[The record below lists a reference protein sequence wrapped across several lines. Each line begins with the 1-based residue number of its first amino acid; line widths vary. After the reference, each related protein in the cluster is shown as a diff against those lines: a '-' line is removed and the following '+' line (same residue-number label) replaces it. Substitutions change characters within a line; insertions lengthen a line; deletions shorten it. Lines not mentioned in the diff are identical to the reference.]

1 MLFIG
6 TQFSSLYTVCVC
18 VFVTAVLVFQY
29 ILESCSRGGC
39 VFITTV
45 TIIKLYAWGE
55 GDSGGHVQR

>member
-1 MLFIG
+1 M
-6 TQFSSLYTVCVC
+6 CVC

-39 VFITTV
+39 VFITAV

-55 GDSGGHVQR
+55 GDSGGHVQRWTTSVCVCVL